1 MLQKYWATKA
11 INQPNALVRRE
22 IPQSYVL
29 KLLGSTSTD
38 LIEIGLVE
46 DLRAKNAG

>member
-1 MLQKYWATKA
+1 MLLK
-11 INQPNALVRRE
+11 RE

-46 DLRAKNAG
+46 DLRAKKFGLKLLKTTAEIWLDV